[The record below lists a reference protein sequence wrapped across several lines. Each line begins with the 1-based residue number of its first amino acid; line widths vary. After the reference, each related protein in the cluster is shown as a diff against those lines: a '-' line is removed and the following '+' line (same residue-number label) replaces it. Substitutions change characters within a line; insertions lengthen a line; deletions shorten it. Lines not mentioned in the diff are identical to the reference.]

1 MNTLRCALILLA
13 VLSGTLSARVWGYEP
28 EIHQQLTF
36 IAARAFNNCVQQASS
51 VPRLSALDT
60 RYIAK
65 ANVAQA
71 GGNFFVRMF
80 RWDYYNRDQQRNRA
94 ALGLVDTRFHDHFDE
109 LVIAVERADERH
121 EKLRNLGRL
130 LNYIQNVSSPPHA
143 VPVYTGRWWRLSL
156 GDRFNRFPVD
166 VERLEQRVTDNCQLL
181 DAPPDTFQQVLV
193 DTANETLKAVS
204 ASIEGLPATWQAYWT
219 IAAAPEDFG
228 DYGPAGNSFGER
240 TEFRC
245 GDSERCL
252 LLENDPLYS
261 EFALD
266 RHAAAVLAT
275 MRAMLRMQ
283 VADP

>member
-13 VLSGTLSARVWGYEP
+13 ALSGSLSARVWGYEP

-36 IAARAFNNCVQQASS
+36 IAARALNDCVQLALP

-60 RYIAK
+60 RYIVK

-71 GGNFFVRMF
+71 NGNFFVRMF

-94 ALGLVDTRFHDHFDE
+94 TLGVVDTRFHNHFDE

-121 EKLRNLGRL
+121 VKLRNLGRL
-130 LNYIQNVSSPPHA
+130 LNYIQNVSSPAHA

-166 VERLEQRVTDNCQLL
+166 VERLEQRVADNCQLL
-181 DAPPDTFQQVLV
+181 EAPPATFQQVLI
-193 DTANETLKAVS
+193 DTANETLNAVS
-204 ASIEGLPATWQAYWT
+204 ASIDGLPTTWQAYWT
-219 IAAAPEDFG
+219 IATAPEDFG
-228 DYGPAGNSFGER
+228 EYGPAGNSFGER

-266 RHAAAVLAT
+266 RHVAAVLAT
-275 MRAMLRMQ
+275 MRAMLRLQ
-283 VADP
+283 VTDS